1 MSLTFNSFRQV
12 ASAGLRSGPT
22 MIMPAAAHM
31 AGLSISPEQGKPRR
45 ADRGALLALL
55 ALGIGFLAATILFA
69 AALISLALS

>member
-1 MSLTFNSFRQV
+1 
-12 ASAGLRSGPT
+12 